1 MYNDSVFL
9 DQKQFHWAFLAHLGY
24 NMWADPVRDK
34 RGVPG
39 IPQSLTQVC
48 AEDHLRFDLDLW
60 HKTTKDLAAA
70 GCNMIVLDI
79 GEGLQYESHPEIA
92 CKGAWTKDILQEEI
106 FNLKM
111 LGIEAIP
118 KLNFSACHD
127 EWMGEY
133 GRMVSTTPYYRFCE
147 DVITEVFEVFG
158 NPRLFHLGM
167 DEETFGHQ
175 SGYNVAIIRQGEQWW
190 YDLNYLVRTTLR
202 RGARPWIWSDYIWH
216 HEEEFL
222 RKMSRDVLQSNWYY
236 DGFQDEDSVYIRG
249 FAALEEGGFE
259 QVPTGSVWS
268 RRDNFEKIAEY
279 AAAHLDKSLLP
290 GMMQTVW
297 RPMMANY
304 ADRQSMGVATLGE
317 TKARYEALIAEN

>member
-9 DQKQFHWAFLAHLGY
+9 DQQKFSWAFLAHLGY

-48 AEDHLRFDLDLW
+48 AAEHLRFDLDLW
-60 HKTTKDLAAA
+60 HKTTKELAAA

-79 GEGLQYESHPEIA
+79 GEGMQYESHPEIA
-92 CKGAWTKDILQEEI
+92 CKGAWSKEILQEEI

-147 DVITEVFEVFG
+147 DVISEVCEVFG

-175 SGYNVAIIRQGEQWW
+175 SLYNMVIIRQGEQWW
-190 YDLNYLVRTTLR
+190 HDLNFLVRTTMR

-222 RKMSRDVLQSNWYY
+222 RKMPRDVLQSNWYY
-236 DGFQDEDSVYIRG
+236 GGFEEEDSVYIRG
-249 FAALEEGGFE
+249 FAALEQGGFE

-279 AAAHLDKSLLP
+279 AAAHLDKSLLS

-297 RPMMANY
+297 RPMMAN
-304 ADRQSMGVATLGE
+304 
-317 TKARYEALIAEN
+317 

>member
-9 DQKQFHWAFLAHLGY
+9 DKPKFRWTFLAHLGY

-39 IPQSLTQVC
+39 IPQELTQVC

-60 HKTTKDLAAA
+60 HETTKALAAA
-70 GCNMIVLDI
+70 GCNTLILDI
-79 GEGLQYESHPEIA
+79 GEGMQSASHPEIA
-92 CKGAWTKDILQEEI
+92 CKGAWSKDILQEEI

-118 KLNFSACHD
+118 KLNFSTCHD

-147 DVITEVFEVFG
+147 DVITEVCEVFG
-158 NPRLFHLGM
+158 HPKLFHLGM
-167 DEETFGHQ
+167 DEETGAHQ
-175 SGYNVAIIRQGEQWW
+175 RLYNVAIIRQGEQWW
-190 YDLNYLVRTTLR
+190 YDLDFLARTTMR
-202 RGARPWIWSDYIWH
+202 CGARPWIWSDYIWN

-222 RKMSRDVLQSNWYY
+222 RKMSRDIMQSNWYY
-236 DGFQDEDSVYIRG
+236 DRFTDEDSIYFHG
-249 FAALEEGGFE
+249 FDALERGGFE
-259 QVPTGSVWS
+259 QIPAGSVWS
-268 RRDNFEKIAEY
+268 VKENLEMLVDYVRPRIAEER
-279 AAAHLDKSLLP
+279 LC
-290 GMMQTVW
+290 GIMQTVW

-304 ADRQSMGVATLGE
+304 AVRQQMGVETLGSV
-317 TKARYEALIAEN
+317 KARYEGSIGK